1 MQGKQKRIDIC
12 VDAEKET
19 EGKKKRREKKKKK
32 KKRKKKRTDQAG
44 AIHKAD
50 PAHF

>member
-12 VDAEKET
+12 VDAEKS
-19 EGKKKRREKKKKK
+19 EGRKKEKKGGKEEKKKEEE
-32 KKRKKKRTDQAG
+32 KRTDQEG